1 MTADSIPG
9 SGAAPAGGVQA
20 PAPPAPE
27 PAGTT
32 PAGSTPA
39 GPVLGFRELSERV
52 IASVADRYPW
62 LHRVLMGMLAVFT
75 GTCVVAVV
83 SRLSPLPLIPMPLF
97 VVAAYGLR
105 QARGVTDRRQLF
117 NWVLLFA
124 LTTLVG
130 FWLIAVVGRWVE

>member
-1 MTADSIPG
+1 GAG
-9 SGAAPAGGVQA
+9 SGGGVHA

-27 PAGTT
+27 PAGT
-32 PAGSTPA
+32 TPA

-62 LHRVLMGMLAVFT
+62 LNRVLMGMLAVFT

-83 SRLSPLPLIPMPLF
+83 SRLSPLPLIPVPFF
-97 VVAAYGLR
+97 VVAAYGLW
-105 QARGVTDRRQLF
+105 QARGVTDRRRLF
-117 NWVLLFA
+117 NWVLLFGLA
-124 LTTLVG
+124 TMVG

>member
-9 SGAAPAGGVQA
+9 SGTAVSGGGVQA
-20 PAPPAPE
+20 PPPPDPAPVA
-27 PAGTT
+27 P
-32 PAGSTPA
+32 

-52 IASVADRYPW
+52 IASAFDRYPW
-62 LHRVLMGMLAVFT
+62 LNRVLMGVLAVCS

-83 SRLSPLPLIPMPLF
+83 SRLSPLPLIPVPLF
-97 VVAAYGLR
+97 VAGGYALWR
-105 QARGVTDRRQLF
+105 ARSVTGRRQLV

-124 LTTLVG
+124 LATIIG